1 MLYRHYGITSPKT
14 KQILKKAKDHLQAF
28 ERRKKL
34 WVEGNIEGLLYE
46 AMTIQQ
52 RFFFFLSG
60 FFFHEHSRIT
70 ELQGKGEGISLT
82 PHYHF
87 HPLHRQLDISRAIA
101 AESSPLRIASSRTR
115 AGNLWFPSASR

>member
-1 MLYRHYGITSPKT
+1 MLYQHYGITSPKT

-52 RFFFFLSG
+52 RFFFFSIWVFL
-60 FFFHEHSRIT
+60 
-70 ELQGKGEGISLT
+70 
-82 PHYHF
+82 
-87 HPLHRQLDISRAIA
+87 
-101 AESSPLRIASSRTR
+101 SRTLTNHR
-115 AGNLWFPSASR
+115 TAG